1 MPRRRWILVL
11 TIMLVAVAST
21 GMILARDSGELSM
34 PAVSTQT
41 GLDPNYDDSW
51 TKNIPDT
58 IGGLPVL
65 FVTTPKN
72 KACTHNIPIVHLG
85 TPHDSIEQLLDKVD
99 GGSILQKVR
108 AIKGVPANVTVSFGG
123 PSASA
128 EMIRS
133 SVEKWNAT
141 KAAQGCDPP
150 WGPMRHELDQP

>member
-1 MPRRRWILVL
+1 MSRQRWILVL

-21 GMILARDSGELSM
+21 GMILARDSGESST
-34 PAVSTQT
+34 PTVSTQT
-41 GLDPNYDDSW
+41 GLDPNYDDRW
-51 TKNIPDT
+51 VENIPDT

-72 KACTHNIPIVHLG
+72 QACSYIPIVHLG
-85 TPHDSIEQLLDKVD
+85 TPQASIKELLDKVD

-128 EMIRS
+128 EMMRS
-133 SVEKWNAT
+133 NIEEWNAT
-141 KAAQGCDPP
+141 KAAQGCDAS
-150 WGPMRHELDQP
+150 WGPMRYELDQP